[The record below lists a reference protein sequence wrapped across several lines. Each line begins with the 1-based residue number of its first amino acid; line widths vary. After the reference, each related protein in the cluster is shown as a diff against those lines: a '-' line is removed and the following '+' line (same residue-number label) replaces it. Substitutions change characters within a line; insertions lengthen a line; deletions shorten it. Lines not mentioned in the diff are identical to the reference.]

1 MMSLLLCFLPLL
13 LLGILW
19 PLFLPVRRFSICM
32 SRWPCRQVEI
42 TVPAHTHTHVR
53 SRWQLSKIANG
64 GWRMSDA
71 DADFRAEWEGGGCR
85 CRRYAAA
92 GKDNGPKSPSWQKT
106 REFNVQ
112 SSARVRRSTTLRSPA
127 SSSSPTRTPRSLAY
141 LSFSRCLCST
151 LSVRALVCVWW
162 QICVIVCV
170 QQQEQQPNIKKN
182 PQELPKSASSFRVFF
197 VFFKFFWRLDA
208 GCSNFCCCD
217 LHNKCWFP
225 KIKIK
230 RSLNRI
236 TRGQKIRD
244 L

>member
-1 MMSLLLCFLPLL
+1 VL
-13 LLGILW
+13 
-19 PLFLPVRRFSICM
+19 LFLLSFRSQRHT
-32 SRWPCRQVEI
+32 RTHTGTHTRI
-42 TVPAHTHTHVR
+42 TVV
-53 SRWQLSKIANG
+53 G
-64 GWRMSDA
+64 EGWRMSDA
-71 DADFRAEWEGGGCR
+71 NADFRAEWVGGGCR

-112 SSARVRRSTTLRSPA
+112 SSTRVRRSTTLHSPA
-127 SSSSPTRTPRSLAY
+127 SSSSSSPTRTPRSLAY

-208 GCSNFCCCD
+208 GCSSFCC
-217 LHNKCWFP
+217 WW
-225 KIKIK
+225 
-230 RSLNRI
+230 
-236 TRGQKIRD
+236 
-244 L
+244 